1 MLTGLWINRFQIII
15 FFCKYIAA
23 GLVIVVIVSGIF
35 FFFLNYIS
43 IIRYNMLLL
52 HRILIQYCMIV
63 HYQIYRKILLTTYM
77 NVNFNK
83 MLETLIFQRSYAQ
96 CLC

>member
-1 MLTGLWINRFQIII
+1 MLTDLWINRLQIII
-15 FFCKYIAA
+15 FFCKYIAESLA
-23 GLVIVVIVSGIF
+23 IVVIVSGIF

-43 IIRYNMLLL
+43 IIKYNMLLL

-77 NVNFNK
+77 NVSFNK
-83 MLETLIFQRSYAQ
+83 VLETLIFQRFYAQ
-96 CLC
+96 YLY

>member
-1 MLTGLWINRFQIII
+1 MLAGLWMNRLQIIT

-23 GLVIVVIVSGIF
+23 SLVTVVIVSGIF

-43 IIRYNMLLL
+43 IIRYNMLQL

-63 HYQIYRKILLTTYM
+63 H
-77 NVNFNK
+77 FNK

>member
-1 MLTGLWINRFQIII
+1 MLAGLWMSRLQIIT
-15 FFCKYIAA
+15 FFWKYIAA
-23 GLVIVVIVSGIF
+23 SLVTVVIVSGIF

-43 IIRYNMLLL
+43 IIRYNMLQL

-63 HYQIYRKILLTTYM
+63 H
-77 NVNFNK
+77 FNK

-96 CLC
+96 SLC